1 MTKKGESLRILA
13 HESVADSVS
22 RNVADAM
29 SRRRFLGAMGAAA
42 ATAALA
48 GCGDKVYN
56 YYQSVPTASTLVERR
71 LNLYTWADYTDP
83 QLLSAWGDTSVAIF
97 NSAEDLVAQLTAA
110 NGKSGYDIIVP
121 TGMFIPELVRRE
133 LVEQLDLSKIPNFNQ
148 LDTQYTDQE
157 WDRKNTYSVCKAW
170 GTVGWLYDSS
180 VVTAPITTWMDFI
193 EVAKGEASG
202 KTILIDA
209 PINSTALY
217 FWANN
222 IEWDNDNEEAMEA
235 CEKFLLD
242 EMAPTLLGLD
252 SAPQGIILDT
262 PPALMQVFNGDA
274 RRCLIALKEAG
285 RDVSNWKWGVGAP
298 KTELWMDNY
307 CIVKGAR
314 HKEAAYDYIN
324 FMLDPLNSARDAM
337 FIGNHTGSASLSEL
351 LPPDVPFKEFMFFT
365 DEELALMVPGKYT
378 AGLDKAIETHGK
390 LREKTA
396 AGLPVK
402 G

>member
-378 AGLDKAIETHGK
+378 AGLDKAIEIHGK